1 MQGAA
6 FKQILLRNPR
16 RIKAARVWG
25 HVGIDLLLWGAMLAA
40 TRLGWPGFPIAVVG
54 FATFT
59 FRAFGLMHE
68 AVHSAAHP
76 VKTSNE
82 RIGSVYGVFCYLP
95 FASWRKLHLD
105 HHYWTGNV
113 EKDPSM
119 GILLGFEKR
128 GYRLSGLVDLSWRY
142 WIPLLGFMQHL
153 VFWRGAIGR
162 KEYGFAVG
170 ALAYNAT
177 LIYLL
182 GPVTWTAG
190 LVTYLYMVEVFNFPH
205 HLSLEQH
212 HGEVRFPVAEQHAFT
227 RTCVYPRWFARTV
240 LLNFNLH
247 TEHHLFPAHPWYQ
260 LDALRAELIET
271 GQAFN
276 VTTGNAW
283 IRSNRRRW
291 ATEVFKETFP
301 ATTREEKKAA

>member
-16 RIKAARVWG
+16 RLAAARAWA
-25 HVGIDLLLWGAMLAA
+25 HAGIDLLLWA
-40 TRLGWPGFPIAVVG
+40 TILTSVRYGWFGFPLAVG
-54 FATFT
+54 AFATFT

-68 AVHSAAHP
+68 AVHSSAHP
-76 VKTSNE
+76 GKANNE
-82 RIGSVYGVFCYLP
+82 RIGALYGVFSYLP

-128 GYRLSGLVDLSWRY
+128 GYRLPRFVDLSWRY

-162 KEYGFAVG
+162 REYGFAAG
-170 ALAYNAT
+170 ALVYNAV
-177 LIYLL
+177 LIAAL
-182 GPVTWTAG
+182 GPLTWIAG
-190 LVTYLYMVEVFNFPH
+190 LLTYLYMVEIFNFPH
-205 HLSLEQH
+205 HLGLEQH
-212 HGEVRFPVAEQHAFT
+212 HGDTRFSVAEQHAFT
-227 RTCVYPRWFARTV
+227 RTCVYPKWFARTV

-260 LDALRAELIET
+260 LDDLRAELLATER
-271 GQAFN
+271 AFN
-276 VTTGNAW
+276 VTKGNAW
-283 IRSNRRRW
+283 ILVNRRRW
-291 ATEVFKETFP
+291 ASDVFRETFP
-301 ATTREEKKAA
+301 AEEQKKAA